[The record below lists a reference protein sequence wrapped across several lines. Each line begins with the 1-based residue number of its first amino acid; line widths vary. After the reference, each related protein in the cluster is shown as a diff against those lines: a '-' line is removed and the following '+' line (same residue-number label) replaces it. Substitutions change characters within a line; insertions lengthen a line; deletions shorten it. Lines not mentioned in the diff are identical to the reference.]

1 MARTLGDFFDEDE
14 IESVIRAGMYIDE
27 AGNVAQR
34 DPAQQAPKDPVVTAV
49 PTPIPQGPINPF
61 GDLAPFGGSGI
72 FRDPNLMDFLAT
84 QPDYTAITGDSPGL
98 QGRDRTE
105 TGPYIPTIGP
115 GVGGSPPFGQAGPIG
130 TTGASVV
137 PGALGVPSS
146 TVPAGT
152 TVEPGK
158 ALTEDQMS
166 RIIARIWNGEQPHQF
181 MAGAREDQVMRMVA
195 AHTIYID
202 NQAAMQTAG
211 YDATIFLNQQEDR
224 VQALKEGKEK
234 WAYEKVLNDLKIKK
248 ISLEM
253 EQALLEAEQGRA
265 DRRATAQF
273 RADQLANEATKLAT
287 ERDRL
292 NEQIRANLE
301 AERLSEVQAIR
312 EANRFQAAQVR
323 EDVRAKQK
331 ETFDL
336 SMFNLGADL
345 QRDLAT
351 ERSNLDIRLAT
362 EAADLRSELAQ
373 LGFDDA
379 EATRISNTE
388 IAKLDRDL
396 QESLAT
402 KARALEDRK
411 IALEKELRNRGY
423 DEQAADRVSSE
434 TISRLDRASRERL
447 AQLQSQTA
455 LQQSAIANPFGFGA
469 FQALGGLPGQ
479 GGTAGQGGLLGQ
491 GGPADQG
498 SNPLLSGLSELG
510 FNIPEGTQ
518 AGTQMAPQEFFGGT
532 IPNLGALQ
540 QLPPEALQ
548 TLMAILGLTG
558 TGTEAFGRQAAG
570 VTPTMQGPTARRLVT
585 SPLTGR
591 G

>member
-1 MARTLGDFFDEDE
+1 MAVRTMEDFFDRDE
-14 IESVIRAGMYIDE
+14 LQTAKAAGYYVNA
-27 AGNVAQR
+27 AGNVTNV
-34 DPAQQAPKDPVVTAV
+34 PPSEPGGPEDPVVPTPV
-49 PTPIPQGPINPF
+49 PTPEPLPGGISG
-61 GDLAPFGGSGI
+61 AFGGHPLTGLLAGREQLGI
-72 FRDPNLMDFLAT
+72 
-84 QPDYTAITGDSPGL
+84 
-98 QGRDRTE
+98 
-105 TGPYIPTIGP
+105 
-115 GVGGSPPFGQAGPIG
+115 GQAGTSGGGFLSGLAGLFGGKGPETFIDPWQTETDIFPEDFSPFRKDVP
-130 TTGASVV
+130 TTGDRASLDIIEGI
-137 PGALGVPSS
+137 PEGTAQ
-146 TVPAGT
+146 TVGR
-152 TVEPGK
+152 
-158 ALTEDQMS
+158 LTEDQMS

-181 MAGAREDQVMRMVA
+181 MAGADESQIMLMVA

-202 NQAAMQTAG
+202 NQAAMELRG
-211 YDATIFLNQQEDR
+211 YDAAKFLNDEEDR
-224 VQALKEGKEK
+224 VRELEEGKEK
-234 WAYEKVLNDLKIKK
+234 WAYQQVLNDLKIKK

-253 EQALLEAEQGRA
+253 EEALLEAQRGRE
-265 DRRATAQF
+265 DRKATAQF

-287 ERDRL
+287 EQDRL
-292 NEQIRANLE
+292 NEQIRANQE
-301 AERLSEVQAIR
+301 AERMRDAQMIQ

-323 EDVRAKQK
+323 EDVRAERR

-351 ERSNLDIRLAT
+351 ERSNLDTRLAT
-362 EAADLRSELAQ
+362 EAADLRRDLAQ
-373 LGFDDA
+373 LGFDEA
-379 EATRISNTE
+379 EATRISNE
-388 IAKLDRDL
+388 SMALQNRNL
-396 QESLAT
+396 QESLAN

-434 TISRLDRASRERL
+434 TISRLDRTSRERL

-479 GGTAGQGGLLGQ
+479 GRPAGQ

-498 SNPLLSGLSELG
+498 SNPLLAGLSELG

-558 TGTEAFGRQAAG
+558 TSTEAFGRQAAG
-570 VTPTMQGPTARRLVT
+570 VTPTMQGPTARRLIT
-585 SPLTGR
+585 SPLTGTR
-591 G
+591 